1 MTNESSTSRSTGRAP
16 EAIPLCASPATVLH
30 SLEGA
35 IVDAQIAHPG
45 VLHVEIRDARGGRWR
60 LASQDA
66 EWSPADPSQLI
77 GRSVKSGQID
87 EASGALSCALSD
99 GMTLQIRPT
108 AEPGADGLPT
118 WELITPTGL
127 ALEFGPGIRWRIASA
142 GSTGEDS
149 AQRRR

>member
-16 EAIPLCASPATVLH
+16 EAIALDASPASVLH
-30 SLEGA
+30 ALEGA

-45 VLHVEIRDARGGRWR
+45 VLHVEIRDPRGGRWL

-66 EWSPADPSQLI
+66 EWSPAEPSQLI
-77 GRSVKSGQID
+77 GSAVKSGQID
-87 EASGALSCALSD
+87 ETYGALHCALSD
-99 GMTLQIRPT
+99 GATLQIRPT
-108 AEPGADGLPT
+108 AEPGADALPT

-127 ALEFGPGIRWRIASA
+127 ALEFGPGIRWRIAGP

-149 AQRRR
+149 APRHH